1 MLTGNRRPHHHPHR
15 HPHLSPPPPSPL
27 PPTPPPPTP
36 PPPSPL
42 PPTPP
47 TPPTPPAPPPPPPTL
62 DVWIVAGGS
71 NAVGEN
77 GPWDGESSD
86 PPLNQEEPA
95 AIRMWSIVNQ
105 SWAAAVRNVHDVS
118 NKGAAP
124 SSTTGPEIPFARALI
139 AAGASQLVG
148 FIQVSV
154 GGTNLFNNWM
164 PENNEYF
171 QAMINQTRLAM
182 AAAGANARLQGM
194 IMMLGEGDAMTIYN
208 SISAWNPQGIPWAY
222 QYNPLMTR
230 LIATARA
237 QLVQWHPLLPVA
249 ISLQAVTDRDRVF
262 PLISVIRDQTQ
273 AMLMPNL
280 VMADMEGCPL
290 YSVDF
295 SGFDGYLGIY
305 GWVGWQSIHLSRS
318 GQTCMGQ
325 RFAAAYTAGK
335 PHFVTPPGSGGVSS
349 PPPAPGDVASLP
361 RQPPPATPSSV
372 GTLSDPQ
379 AWLAAFAPRPR

>member
-1 MLTGNRRPHHHPHR
+1 
-15 HPHLSPPPPSPL
+15 
-27 PPTPPPPTP
+27 
-36 PPPSPL
+36 
-42 PPTPP
+42 
-47 TPPTPPAPPPPPPTL
+47 
-62 DVWIVAGGS
+62 
-71 NAVGEN
+71 
-77 GPWDGESSD
+77 
-86 PPLNQEEPA
+86 
-95 AIRMWSIVNQ
+95 MWSIVNQ

-148 FIQVSV
+148 FIQ
-154 GGTNLFNNWM
+154 
-164 PENNEYF
+164 
-171 QAMINQTRLAM
+171 
-182 AAAGANARLQGM
+182 
-194 IMMLGEGDAMTIYN
+194 GEGDAMTIYN

-335 PHFVTPPGSGGVSS
+335 PHFVTPPGS
-349 PPPAPGDVASLP
+349 A
-361 RQPPPATPSSV
+361 
-372 GTLSDPQ
+372 
-379 AWLAAFAPRPR
+379 